1 MCILQQRNEV
11 AVVNSFT
18 PIYTQEGFLM
28 TLQLQM
34 LGTGGAFSKKHFN
47 NNGLILTQNFTLLID
62 CGNTAL
68 LALHEIGRSPESI
81 DAIFI
86 THIHGD
92 HVGGLEEFAFY
103 MNLVHQRK
111 PVLYIAEDLVS
122 PLWEN
127 TLKGAMGN
135 GDELSIKDYFEV
147 IPLEKEVTTQISEGL
162 TLKLIQTP
170 HMPGKAS
177 YSLVINDDI
186 FYSSDMTF
194 QPQLLYKLVYEE
206 GITQIFHEVQLNG
219 VGRVHTSLQELLT
232 LPGDIQKMIS
242 LMHYEDNMADFVR
255 RIGEMKILEQQKI
268 YTL

>member
-1 MCILQQRNEV
+1 
-11 AVVNSFT
+11 
-18 PIYTQEGFLM
+18 M

-34 LGTGGAFSKKHFN
+34 LGTGGAFSKKYYN
-47 NNGLILTQNFTLLID
+47 NNALLLTENYTLLID

-68 LALHEIGRSPESI
+68 LALHELGRSPESI

-86 THIHGD
+86 SHIHGD

-103 MNLVHQRK
+103 MNLIHQRK
-111 PVLYIAEDLVS
+111 PVLYIAEDLVT

-135 GDELSIKDYFEV
+135 GDELSINDYFEV
-147 IPLEKEVTTQISEGL
+147 RALQTEVTNQITEGL

-170 HMPGKAS
+170 HMPGKSS
-177 YSLVINDDI
+177 YSLLINDHI

-194 QPQLLYKLVYEE
+194 QPNLLYKLVYEE
-206 GITQIFHEVQLNG
+206 RITQIFHEVQLNG
-219 VGRVHTSLQELLT
+219 VGRVHTSLQELLS
-232 LPGDIQKMIS
+232 LPADIQKMIS
-242 LMHYEDNMADFVR
+242 LMHYEDNMGVFVGR
-255 RIGEMKILEQQKI
+255 VGEMRFLEQQKR

>member
-1 MCILQQRNEV
+1 
-11 AVVNSFT
+11 
-18 PIYTQEGFLM
+18 M

-34 LGTGGAFSKKHFN
+34 LGTGGAFSKKYYN
-47 NNGLILTQNFTLLID
+47 NNALLLTENYTLLID

-68 LALHEIGRSPESI
+68 LALHELDRSPESI

-86 THIHGD
+86 SHIHGD

-103 MNLVHQRK
+103 MNLIHQRK
-111 PVLYIAEDLVS
+111 PVLYIAEDLVT

-135 GDELSIKDYFEV
+135 GDELSINDYFEV
-147 IPLEKEVTTQISEGL
+147 RALQTEVTNQITEGL

-170 HMPGKAS
+170 HMPGKSS
-177 YSLVINDDI
+177 YSLVINDHI

-194 QPQLLYKLVYEE
+194 QPNLLYKLVYEE
-206 GITQIFHEVQLNG
+206 RITQIFHEVQLNG
-219 VGRVHTSLQELLT
+219 VGRVHTSLQELLS
-232 LPGDIQKMIS
+232 LPADIQKMIS
-242 LMHYEDNMADFVR
+242 LMHYEDNMGDFVGR
-255 RIGEMKILEQQKI
+255 VGEMRFLEQQKR